1 MTTDIEIVNVHA
13 AKTHLSRLLERAEA
27 GEEIVIGRA
36 GKPIAKL
43 VPFVARRPK
52 RVFGRLKGQIVIHGD
67 FDADNEE
74 IARSFDESKLV
85 PPDR

>member
-43 VPFVARRPK
+43 IPYVPDRPK
-52 RVFGRLKGQIVIHGD
+52 RVFGALKGQIRILPG
-67 FDADNEE
+67 FDEVDEE
-74 IARSFDESKLV
+74 IARDFEDSIARSLE
-85 PPDR
+85 P